1 MHARGLPAT
10 TGWCCPINEP
20 IADAALPSATLAR
33 PPFVVDTDDEFI
45 HALDE
50 LAKGHG
56 PVAVDAE
63 RASGFTYSARAYLI
77 QVSRRGG
84 GTHLFD
90 PIALADLT
98 PLMDV
103 IGDEEWIFHAATQD
117 LACLAEL
124 GLVPTRIFDTELGSR
139 LLGLPRVGLG
149 TVVAEL
155 LGLHLAKEHS
165 AANWSNRPLPDDWLQ
180 YAALD
185 VEVLPDLR
193 DAVYEGLVQAGK
205 WPIAEQEFAHLTQW
219 KPAGPK
225 PEPWR
230 RMSGLQSIRGQRNL
244 AIAREL
250 WRARDEFAR
259 ERDIAPGRVLP
270 ESSIIAAVTAEPTTV
285 NQLASLRQFHGRF
298 SRTELPRWWKAIQEG
313 TTTKDLPALRGAST
327 GLPNPRNWKDRHP
340 EAFARFTSVREALLA
355 EAEQRAI
362 PVENLLTPDFV
373 RKICWEP
380 PVPADTL
387 AVAAHLTESGARPW
401 QVEATAWIISEAI
414 ATSGDK
420 NPKIE
425 E

>member
-1 MHARGLPAT
+1 MHAGRFPPT
-10 TGWCCPINEP
+10 SGWCCPINEP
-20 IADAALPSATLAR
+20 LADAPLPAATVAR
-33 PPFVVDTDDEFI
+33 PPHVVDTEDDFVA
-45 HALDE
+45 ALDE
-50 LAKGHG
+50 LSHGQG

-90 PIALADLT
+90 PVALKDLS

-117 LACLAEL
+117 LPCLAEL
-124 GLVPTRIFDTELGSR
+124 GLVPSRIFDTELGSR

-165 AANWSNRPLPDDWLQ
+165 AANWSTRPLPEEWLH

-185 VEVLPDLR
+185 VEVLPALR
-193 DAVYEGLVQAGK
+193 DAVCERLVQADK
-205 WPIAEQEFAHLTQW
+205 LSIAEQEFHHLTQW
-219 KPAGPK
+219 KPAPPK
-225 PEPWR
+225 AEPWR
-230 RMSGLQSIRGQRNL
+230 RMSGLQSVRGQRNL

-250 WRARDEFAR
+250 WRARDDFAR

-270 ESSIIAAVTAEPTTV
+270 ESSIIAAVLAEPTTV

-298 SRTELPRWWKAIQEG
+298 SRTELPRWWKAIQDG
-313 TTTKDLPALRGAST
+313 TTTKDLPAIRGASV

-340 EAFARFTSVREALLA
+340 DAFARFTSVREVLLA
-355 EAEQRAI
+355 EAEQREI

-380 PVPADTL
+380 PVPADPL

-401 QVEATAWIISEAI
+401 QVEATAWLIAEAI
-414 ATSGDK
+414 TASGDK